1 MFVSNVMSA
10 KAGWANASGH
20 RSNRFGYAHPIPI
33 THANG
38 SKKHGYCGSV
48 VAYFGFFLVVTFMI
62 ALVKGLKHNW
72 LWLLPIIS
80 VLPPFCGLLYI
91 MIHKEKKKIVKSSK
105 DRIGNSTGDS
115 NPENENNSN
124 SEGGQNSDGDNR
136 IQISE
141 TNFSTVNETSQVTPS
156 IYVEENS
163 ERSQDMDRISISP
176 SVGSSLPPS
185 YDEVTKLPNTNLCA
199 IDMSLPPSYSQA
211 QLNS

>member
-1 MFVSNVMSA
+1 MLS
-10 KAGWANASGH
+10 
-20 RSNRFGYAHPIPI
+20 
-33 THANG
+33 
-38 SKKHGYCGSV
+38 
-48 VAYFGFFLVVTFMI
+48 
-62 ALVKGLKHNW
+62 
-72 LWLLPIIS
+72 
-80 VLPPFCGLLYI
+80 
-91 MIHKEKKKIVKSSK
+91 KKIVKSSK

-124 SEGGQNSDGDNR
+124 SEGQNSDGDNR

-141 TNFSTVNETSQVTPS
+141 TNFSTVNETSQVTPT

>member
-91 MIHKEKKKIVKSSK
+91 MIHKEKKKIVKTNK
-105 DRIGNSTGDS
+105 DRTNSAGDS
-115 NPENENNSN
+115 NPENENTNSD
-124 SEGGQNSDGDNR
+124 QNSDDSR

-141 TNFSTVNETSQVTPS
+141 TNFSTFNETSQVTPS

-163 ERSQDMDRISISP
+163 EGGRRSQDLDRISISP

>member
-1 MFVSNVMSA
+1 
-10 KAGWANASGH
+10 
-20 RSNRFGYAHPIPI
+20 
-33 THANG
+33 
-38 SKKHGYCGSV
+38 
-48 VAYFGFFLVVTFMI
+48 
-62 ALVKGLKHNW
+62 
-72 LWLLPIIS
+72 
-80 VLPPFCGLLYI
+80 

-115 NPENENNSN
+115 NPENENSN
-124 SEGGQNSDGDNR
+124 SEGQNSDGDNR

-141 TNFSTVNETSQVTPS
+141 TNFSTFNETSQVTPS

-185 YDEVTKLPNTNLCA
+185 YDEVTKLPNNNLCA

>member
-91 MIHKEKKKIVKSSK
+91 MIHKEKKKIVKSNK
-105 DRIGNSTGDS
+105 DRTNSAGDS
-115 NPENENNSN
+115 NPENENTNSD
-124 SEGGQNSDGDNR
+124 QNSDDSR

-141 TNFSTVNETSQVTPS
+141 TNFSTFNETSQVTPS

-163 ERSQDMDRISISP
+163 EGGRRSQDLDRISISP